1 MSDVFDRLEKG
12 PQDTTTRKYDDWN
25 EMVGESPADRHTST
39 DTTTYTPTD
48 TTSET
53 RQDPRDV
60 AGNMI
65 NRFLNNK
72 ALMAGTAL
80 AGAAYLARKSRQRKQ
95 QQQG

>member
-12 PQDTTTRKYDDWN
+12 PQDTTTHKYDDWN
-25 EMVGESPADRHTST
+25 QMVGDAPADRSAST
-39 DTTTYTPTD
+39 PTTTYAPTD
-48 TTSET
+48 TMSET
-53 RQDPRDV
+53 RQDPRDM
-60 AGNMI
+60 AGSLI

>member
-1 MSDVFDRLEKG
+1 MSYVFDRLEQG
-12 PQDTTTRKYDDWN
+12 PQDTTTGKYDNWN
-25 EMVGESPADRHTST
+25 EMVGDAPANRQTST
-39 DTTTYTPTD
+39 PTTTYTPTD

-53 RQDPRDV
+53 RQDPRAM
-60 AGNMI
+60 AGSML

>member
-12 PQDTTTRKYDDWN
+12 PQDTTTGKYDDWN
-25 EMVGESPADRHTST
+25 QMVGDAPADRYSPTPN
-39 DTTTYTPTD
+39 TTYTPPD

-53 RQDPRDV
+53 RQDPRAV
-60 AGNMI
+60 AGGLI

-95 QQQG
+95 Q

>member
-1 MSDVFDRLEKG
+1 MSNVFDRLEQG
-12 PQDTTTRKYDDWN
+12 PQDTTTRQYDDWN
-25 EMVGESPADRHTST
+25 EMVGEAPAGQST
-39 DTTTYTPTD
+39 PSHTTTYAPTD
-48 TTSET
+48 ATSET
-53 RQDPRDV
+53 RQDPRSM
-60 AGNMI
+60 ASGML